1 MPAAPRL
8 AVVTGASRGIGE
20 AVARRLAAGGWR
32 VLGSV
37 RREEDAARLRA
48 AGFLAAVTDVT
59 DPDGVRRLAVA
70 AAAAGGGR
78 LDALVNNAGITGGGP
93 LEGAGEAARAVVE
106 TNLVGPMLVTA
117 ELLPMLRAAPGRIVN
132 VGSSSAVLPPPFL
145 AAYAAS
151 KAGLEAWSDALR
163 RELGPFGVGVTLLRI
178 GPVRTGIWAGAHDVP
193 AGLLDRP
200 PYGAALRRFLRL
212 VQRSEARGRDPAVVA
227 EAVASVLAARRM
239 PARRLV
245 AADPLQAL
253 AVRLLP
259 ARLLDRLVIRAVH
272 GPGITP
278 P

>member
-1 MPAAPRL
+1 MGGTTRL

-20 AVARRLAAGGWR
+20 AVARRLAAGGWQ
-32 VLGSV
+32 VLGTV

-48 AGFLAAVTDVT
+48 AGFLAVVADVT
-59 DPDGVRRLAVA
+59 DPAGVHRLAVA
-70 AAAAGGGR
+70 AADAGGGR
-78 LDALVNNAGITGGGP
+78 LGAVVNNAGITGGGP
-93 LEGAGEAARAVVE
+93 LEGAGEGARAVVE
-106 TNLVGPMLVTA
+106 TNLEGPMLVTA
-117 ELLPMLRAAPGRIVN
+117 ALLPLLRAARGRIVN
-132 VGSSSAVLPPPFL
+132 IGSSSAVLATPFL

-163 RELGPFGVGVTLLRI
+163 RELAPFGVGVTLLRV
-178 GPVRTGIWAGAHDVP
+178 GPVRTAIWAGAHDPP
-193 AGLLDRP
+193 AGALDRP
-200 PYGAALRRFLRL
+200 PYGAALRRFIRL
-212 VQRSEARGRDPAVVA
+212 VRRSEARGRDPAVVA
-227 EAVASVLAARRM
+227 EAVASVLEARRV

-259 ARLLDRLVIRAVH
+259 AGLLDRVVIRAVH

>member
-1 MPAAPRL
+1 MGAAVRL

-37 RREEDAARLRA
+37 RREDDAERLRA
-48 AGFLAAVTDVT
+48 AGILPVVADVT
-59 DPDGVRRLAVA
+59 DAGDVRRLA
-70 AAAAGGGR
+70 AAAGDAGAGR
-78 LDALVNNAGITGGGP
+78 VEALVNNAGITGGGP
-93 LEGAGEAARAVVE
+93 LEGAGEGARAVVE

-132 VGSSSAVLPPPFL
+132 IGSSSAVLATPFL

-151 KAGLEAWSDALR
+151 KAGLEVWSIALR
-163 RELGPFGVGVTLLRI
+163 RELAPFGVGVTLLRV
-178 GPVRTGIWAGAHDVP
+178 GPVRTAIWSAAHDVP
-193 AGLLDRP
+193 ASALDRQ
-200 PYGAALRRFLRL
+200 PYGAALRRFVRL
-212 VQRSEARGRDPAVVA
+212 VQRSEAHGRDPAVVA
-227 EAVASVLAARRM
+227 EAVASALEARRA

-245 AADPLQAL
+245 AADPLQSL